1 MTANPT
7 PPFQQ
12 LQLEGELHVER
23 AMRLLYATDASEFQ
37 EAPAAVAC
45 PRSEADIRRLIAFA
59 RTHRIGLIPRA
70 AGTSLAGQVVGPG
83 IVVDIGRHLN
93 RIIALDPVARRA
105 RVQPGVIR
113 NDLNAALRTHG
124 LFFAPETSTADRA
137 MIGGMVGNNSCG
149 ANSIAYGTTREHLIS
164 ARGFLGD
171 GSEVVFGPLDE
182 DGFRRKCDGP
192 DSLETRLYRRLRDL
206 LSNPANRRLIEENF
220 PKKSV
225 TRRNTGYALDRL
237 MEARVF
243 DPNSAQ
249 PFNLCRLLAGSE
261 GTLFFGVEFE
271 LNCEPLPPPAILL
284 CAHFHSVEEALRATG
299 IAMRFH
305 PSAVELI
312 DRHIL
317 ACTES
322 SIEHVHNRFFVEG
335 DPGAILV
342 VELRRPD
349 VNDAVAASRELS
361 GLLRAAGL
369 GYAFPI
375 VRGGDV
381 ERVWALRRAGQA
393 LMMNVPG
400 DTKPAEVIED
410 TAVAVEDLPAYFA
423 EFDAIVRGK
432 HGVNCVYYGHAGAG
446 EIHARPMLNL
456 KTEEGHR
463 LFRALGEDIA
473 ALVKKFRGSLSGEHG
488 DGRLR
493 GEFLRFMVGDACY
506 AMMRDIKSLVDPDG
520 VLNPGKIIDAPPMDQ
535 THRYGP
541 HHITPIYET
550 YFDFSREHGV
560 LRAAEKCNGAGACR
574 KTHLSGGTMC
584 PSYMAT
590 REEKDSTRARANLL
604 RHTLTH
610 PPDPGAPFADK
621 DLLDVMDLCL
631 SCKGC
636 KSECPS
642 NVDLAKLKAEFL
654 QHYYDARGTPLRARL
669 IACFAAF
676 ARWGARAPGLWN
688 AVIRS
693 GLLHR
698 TLGFDPRRALPP
710 MPSRAQ
716 SARLKPTRRAHGGRA
731 VHLFIDEFTRFQD
744 PAPGSA
750 AIELLEA
757 LGYDVIVP
765 EHVESGRA
773 AISKGLLRRA
783 RQIAARNVELL
794 SPLVSPDAPL
804 VGVEPSALLAFRDE
818 YADLLRGELQRRARA
833 LAAQTMMIDE
843 FLARELAAGRI
854 DDSAFAPANRTV
866 HLHGH
871 CHQKALTT
879 LAPTIRVLKE
889 LGGYTVR
896 VIPSGCCGMAG
907 SFGFEAEHY
916 ALSMQIGE
924 LVLFPHLR
932 AAAADELIA
941 ATGVSC
947 RQQIRDGAGREARHP
962 IELLRDALNRKT

>member
-1 MTANPT
+1 
-7 PPFQQ
+7 
-12 LQLEGELHVER
+12 
-23 AMRLLYATDASEFQ
+23 MRILYATDASEFQ
-37 EAPAAVAC
+37 EMPAAVAC
-45 PRSEADIRRLIAFA
+45 PRSEEDIKRLIAFA
-59 RTHRIGLIPRA
+59 RAQRIGLIPRA
-70 AGTSLAGQVVGPG
+70 AGTSLAGQVVGNG
-83 IVVDIGRHLN
+83 IVVDVGRYLN
-93 RIIALDPVARRA
+93 KILGIDPAARRV

-113 NDLNAALRTHG
+113 NDLNAELRPHG

-137 MIGGMVGNNSCG
+137 MIGGMVGNNACG
-149 ANSIAYGTTREHLIS
+149 ANSIVYGSTRDHLVS

-171 GSEVVFGPLDE
+171 GAEVVFGPLNAE
-182 DGFRRKCDGP
+182 EFHRKCEGP
-192 DSLETRLYRRLRDL
+192 DTLETRLYRHLRDL

-225 TRRNTGYALDRL
+225 KRRNTGYALDCL
-237 MEARVF
+237 MDARVF
-243 DPNSAQ
+243 DPESAH
-249 PFNLCRLLAGSE
+249 PFNLCRLIAGSE

-271 LNCEPLPPPAILL
+271 LNCEPIPPPAILL

-299 IAMRFH
+299 LAMRVH

-317 ACTES
+317 ACTAS
-322 SIEHVHNRFFVEG
+322 SIEHARNRFFVQD
-335 DPGAILV
+335 DPGAILII
-342 VELRRPD
+342 EQRRPD
-349 VNDAVAASRELS
+349 PEAAVRALTELS
-361 GLLRAAGL
+361 TALRASGL

-375 VRGGDV
+375 VTGEDV

-393 LMMNVPG
+393 LIMNVPG

-423 EFDAIVRGK
+423 EFDAIVRAK
-432 HGVNCVYYGHAGAG
+432 HGLNCVYYGHAGAG

-463 LFRALGEDIA
+463 LFRALGEDVA
-473 ALVKKFRGSLSGEHG
+473 ALVKTYRGSLSGEHG

-506 AMMRDIKSLVDPDG
+506 AMLREVKSRVDPDG
-520 VLNPGKIIDAPPMDQ
+520 ILNPGKIIDAPPMDQ
-535 THRYGP
+535 AHRYSP
-541 HHITPIYET
+541 HHFTPIYET
-550 YFDFSREHGV
+550 YFDFSREHGIV
-560 LRAAEKCNGAGACR
+560 RAAEKCNGAGVCR
-574 KTHLSGGTMC
+574 KTHRASGTMC

-590 REEKDSTRARANLL
+590 REEKDTTRARANLL
-604 RHTLTH
+604 RHALTH
-610 PPDPGAPFADK
+610 PPDPNAPFAS
-621 DLLDVMDLCL
+621 LDVMAVMDLCL

-636 KSECPS
+636 KAECPS

-654 QHYYDARGTPLRARL
+654 QHFYDARGTPLRARL
-669 IACFAAF
+669 IAAFATF
-676 ARWGARAPGLWN
+676 ARWGARIPALGN
-688 AVIRS
+688 AVLRS
-693 GLLHR
+693 GIVHR
-698 TLGFDPRRALPP
+698 ALGFEARRALPP
-710 MPSRAQ
+710 LPARERASRLMPSR
-716 SARLKPTRRAHGGRA
+716 RANGGHQ
-731 VHLFIDEFTRFQD
+731 VHLYIDEFTQFQD
-744 PAPGSA
+744 PEPGIA
-750 AIELLEA
+750 AIELLHA

-765 EHVESGRA
+765 ELLESGRA

-783 RQIAARNVELL
+783 RRLAARNVERL
-794 SPLVSPDAPL
+794 SPVVTPDAPL
-804 VGVEPSALLAFRDE
+804 VGVEPSALLTFRDE
-818 YADLLRGELQRRARA
+818 YPDLLRGEAQRRARA
-833 LAAQTMMIDE
+833 LAAQTWLIDD
-843 FLARELAAGRI
+843 FLAHELALGRI
-854 DDSAFAPANRTV
+854 DASAFAPENRTV

-924 LVLFPHLR
+924 LVLFPYIR
-932 AAAADELIA
+932 RVREDEVIA

-947 RQQIRDGAGREARHP
+947 RQQIRDGTGREARHP
-962 IELLRDALNRKT
+962 IELVRNALRRNT